1 MKQKHI
7 LIIGGTSG
15 IGKAIAEEQLK
26 LNNIVTVISRGIHS
40 NPFEGSSVTVHTAD
54 LSSATVSLPE
64 LDSPV
69 DGLAY
74 CPGSIN
80 LKPFKMLR
88 DDDFLNDI
96 NINLMGAIRTIRF
109 YLPRLLES
117 ERASVVLFSTVAA
130 QTGMPYHASIAAA
143 KGAVEGFGR
152 AIAAEYAPRIRVN
165 TIAPS
170 ITNTPLASRLLN
182 SDEKIQSAASRH
194 PLNKI
199 GKPEDP
205 ASLASFL
212 MSDQSSWITGQT
224 LSVDGGMSVIKQ

>member
-7 LIIGGTSG
+7 VIIGGTSG
-15 IGKAIAEEQLK
+15 IGKAIAGEQLR
-26 LNNIVTVISRGIHS
+26 LNNRVTIISRGVHP
-40 NPFEGSSVTVHTAD
+40 NAFEGSNAIVHTAD
-54 LSSATVSLPE
+54 LSSSSVSLPE
-64 LDSPV
+64 PDSPV

-88 DDDFLNDI
+88 DDDFLSDF
-96 NINLMGAIRTIRF
+96 NINLMGAVRAVRF

-117 ERASVVLFSTVAA
+117 EKASVVLFSTIAA

-152 AIAAEYAPRIRVN
+152 ALAAEFAPGIRVN
-165 TIAPS
+165 IIAPS
-170 ITNTPLASRLLN
+170 ITNTPLAARLLN
-182 SDEKIQSAASRH
+182 SDEKIQAAASRH
-194 PLNKI
+194 PLRAV
-199 GKPEDP
+199 GQPQDV

-212 MSDQSSWITGQT
+212 LSDQSSWITGQT
-224 LSVDGGMSVIKQ
+224 LGVDGGMSVIKS